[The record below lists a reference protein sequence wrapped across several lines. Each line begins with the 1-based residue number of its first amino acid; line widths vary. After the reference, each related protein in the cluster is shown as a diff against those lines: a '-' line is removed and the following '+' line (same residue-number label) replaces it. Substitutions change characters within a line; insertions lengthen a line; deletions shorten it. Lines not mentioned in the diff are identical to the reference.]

1 MSSISSNINL
11 FPLDIKAAILQEVIT
26 KTGTLHCRLVC
37 KEWKQ
42 ITDEKVFKLIAH
54 KLQSEFAKIPEALG
68 LKSVVATFIDS
79 MNPQNN
85 TTISS
90 DLDKV
95 KEFGTNMAITIGG
108 YKPKVIAS
116 ADQIT
121 HFTEKDTNLHI
132 LWKYIKTKVPEAPQD
147 LQTCEQISLWMNGNE
162 EALKKVTSLD
172 PCCFPTPT
180 ILNSIPME
188 IEYLPYFYSDPHCG
202 P

>member
-1 MSSISSNINL
+1 MSNNISNINL
-11 FPLDIKAAILQEVIT
+11 FPLEIKAIILQEVIT

-37 KEWKQ
+37 NEWKQ
-42 ITDEKVFKLIAH
+42 ITDERVFKLVAS
-54 KLQSEFAKIPEALG
+54 KLQSEFAKIPETLG
-68 LKSVVATFIDS
+68 LKSIVASFIDA

-90 DLDKV
+90 DLDKA

-116 ADQIT
+116 AEQIT
-121 HFTEKDTNLHI
+121 QLTQKDTNLHI

-147 LQTCEQISLWMNGNE
+147 LQSCEQISLWMSENE
-162 EALKKVTSLD
+162 KALKTVTSLD
-172 PCCFPTPT
+172 PCCFPTPN
-180 ILNSIPME
+180 IPNSIPTE
-188 IEYLPYFYSDPHCG
+188 IECLPYFYSDPHCG